1 MRIDRQEE
9 FLLSKRAKQAILSL
23 LHTCFP
29 GYPSDQIYY
38 KYPPTFRYLLWE
50 DQDLIGHMG
59 IVARLIG
66 HQGDFY
72 PIFGIMDLC
81 IAPAHQQ
88 QKLATRLL
96 EELESLGKK
105 SDIDFILLV
114 AKESELYANSGFRR
128 VDNLC
133 KWLLLSGNK
142 TLGLVQR
149 PLPDLMV
156 KPVGL
161 RDWPSGEID
170 LMGPLF

>member
-9 FLLSKRAKQAILSL
+9 FLLTPHAKQAISTL
-23 LHTCFP
+23 LRTCFP
-29 GYPSDQIYY
+29 GYPTDQIYY
-38 KYPPTFRYLLWE
+38 KYPPNFRYLIWSDE
-50 DQDLIGHMG
+50 DLIGHMG
-59 IVARLIG
+59 IVARLISFEG
-66 HQGDFY
+66 EMY

-81 IAPAHQQ
+81 IAPAYQQ
-88 QKLATRLL
+88 QKLASRLL
-96 EELESLGKK
+96 EELESLSKK

-114 AKESELYANSGFRR
+114 AKESDLYTNNGFVR
-128 VDNLC
+128 VNNLC

-156 KPVGL
+156 KSMGHGE
-161 RDWPSGEID
+161 WPKGEID